1 MLRSRKSPHLA
12 GFDYSSPG
20 AYLGKDDFDLW
31 LASFTERPPQS
42 CRGGPA
48 CPPSATRRHLGD
60 VGEDLAAAAMQKQS
74 YKILEWVGE
83 G

>member
-1 MLRSRKSPHLA
+1 MLRSRKSPRLA
-12 GFDYSSPG
+12 GFDRPK
-20 AYLGKDDFDLW
+20 GKDDFDLW

-48 CPPSATRRHLGD
+48 CPPSDPRRHLGD
-60 VGEDLAAAAMQKQS
+60 AGEDLAAAALQQHG
-74 YKILEWVGE
+74 YKILAGVGE